1 MFEEKLELME
11 NHRRELEVAEC
22 LSNDVKM
29 SMFEVI
35 CLNSSN
41 LSPCRFCRGD
51 YFLCCWQEMRKTNS
65 EGGQDSCGVFGLSS
79 LNCSSC
85 SS

>member
-22 LSNDVKM
+22 LSNDVKT
-29 SMFEVI
+29 SMFEVS

-41 LSPCRFCRGD
+41 SSPCKFCRGD
-51 YFLCCWQEMRKTNS
+51 CFMLLAGDEK
-65 EGGQDSCGVFGLSS
+65 DKL
-79 LNCSSC
+79 
-85 SS
+85 

>member
-35 CLNSSN
+35 RLNSAN
-41 LSPCRFCRGD
+41 LSPCRFCRG
-51 YFLCCWQEMRKTNS
+51 CWQEMRKANS
-65 EGGQDSCGVFGLSS
+65 EGGQDSCGVFGLSC
-79 LNCSSC
+79 LNCTFC

>member
-35 CLNSSN
+35 CLNSAN
-41 LSPCRFCRGD
+41 LSHCRYCGGD
-51 YFLCCWQEMRKTNS
+51 CFMLLAGDEKS
-65 EGGQDSCGVFGLSS
+65 KL
-79 LNCSSC
+79 
-85 SS
+85 